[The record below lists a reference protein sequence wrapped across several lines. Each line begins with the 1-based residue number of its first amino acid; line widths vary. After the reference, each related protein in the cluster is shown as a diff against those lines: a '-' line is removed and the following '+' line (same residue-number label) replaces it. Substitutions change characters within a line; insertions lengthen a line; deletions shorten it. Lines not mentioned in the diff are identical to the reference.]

1 MELLKD
7 KTILIIGLGLIG
19 GSVARALTAGKLCRR
34 VVAYG
39 RDEAVLQVAM
49 LDGSIH
55 GFSTELSVVVP
66 QADLILIAVPTLT
79 VRPVLEALAPLL
91 SDHTIITDAASVK
104 GSVVAD
110 GRRIFS
116 DSLHRFVPGHPIAGS
131 EQSGYQASR
140 ADLYVQRKVILTPLP
155 ENDPVA
161 VRTVMQLWQGIGA
174 EVHGMSA
181 DRHDAVLA
189 GTSHLPHLLAY
200 ALVNTLVDRVSET
213 DRQRQVFD
221 YAAGGFADF
230 SRIASSDPV
239 MWRDIFL
246 ANTNATV
253 NALDA
258 YMETLQHMRQ
268 QLLRADGF
276 ALHYDFSRAKRVRDD
291 FIKRFR
297 HGVTQP
303 LTANNWPVNIIA
315 RPGMALRGE
324 YRAPASSAL
333 AIKILQLQA
342 KVDVVSTYTGFPEDI
357 AAQAAVQC
365 LRDNGAMVVG
375 PEQGKVTIYGAPD
388 SSRELA
394 AVPATVTARP
404 ADTELP
410 ADGLLSG
417 LMILAASVITSS
429 SMLIKAIDLR
439 GVLAREQ
446 SDVGSTQTIFQ
457 AADQAAQLAPSVLPM
472 LCELGVNV
480 HVVRKTSLPWQ
491 TADVEVRTAASLQG
505 RQFDLSANNWP
516 EDQLLVLVVAGL
528 HSNGETRLILSAP
541 QTTSLLRR
549 TQAWQHLGASITEHE
564 NGGVL
569 IKHSSFISGQIN
581 CHGDT
586 ELAVSSL
593 FIAQCAEAQLTIFD
607 PGDIPGKYPGLLQS
621 LEGLGFGLS
630 FEEAIQS

>member
-34 VVAYG
+34 VLAYG
-39 RDEAVLQVAM
+39 RDEAVLQAAT

-55 GFSTELSVVVP
+55 GFSTELSVVV
-66 QADLILIAVPTLT
+66 QEADLILIAVPTLT
-79 VRPVLEALAPLL
+79 VRPVLEVLAPLV
-91 SDHTIITDAASVK
+91 SNHTIITDAASVK

-110 GRRIFS
+110 ARRIFS
-116 DSLHRFVPGHPIAGS
+116 NSLHRFVPGHPIAGS

-155 ENDPVA
+155 ENDPVT

-291 FIKRFR
+291 FINRFR
-297 HGVTQP
+297 HGATQP
-303 LTANNWPVNIIA
+303 LSANHWPVNIIA
-315 RPGMALRGE
+315 GPSMGLRGE

-333 AIKILQLQA
+333 AVNILQSQA
-342 KVDVVSTYTGFPEDI
+342 NVDEVSTYTGFPEDI
-357 AAQAAVQC
+357 AAQAAVQS
-365 LRDNGAMVVG
+365 LRDKGAMVVG

-388 SSRELA
+388 TSPESA
-394 AVPATVTARP
+394 AVPVTVTASP

-410 ADGLLSG
+410 ADGLLSS

-429 SMLIKAIDLR
+429 SMLVRAIDLR
-439 GVLAREQ
+439 GVTALEQ
-446 SDVGSTQTIFQ
+446 SDVGLQQTIFQ
-457 AADQAAQLAPSVLPM
+457 AADQDAQLAPSVLPM

-480 HVVRKTSLPWQ
+480 RVVRKTALPWQ
-491 TADVEVRTAASLQG
+491 IADVEVRTAASLQG
-505 RQFDLSANNWP
+505 REFDLSADTWP
-516 EDQLLVLVVAGL
+516 EDQWLVLVGAGL
-528 HSNGETRLILSAP
+528 HSIGETRLILSAR

-549 TQAWQHLGASITEHE
+549 TQAWQNLGASIVEHE

-569 IKHSSFISGQIN
+569 ISHSSLKSGQIN

-586 ELAVSSL
+586 ELAVCSL
-593 FIAQCAEAQLTIFD
+593 FIAQCAAVQLTISD

-621 LEGLGFGLS
+621 LGGLGFRLS
-630 FEEAIQS
+630 FEEAIES